1 MNLVKYVVIENNV
14 GYLYLAVLNDN
25 KLIRNMFINYLHF

>member
-14 GYLYLAVLNDN
+14 GCLYLAVLNDN